1 MIIMPKFVFY
11 LIFCLSDQRIC
22 SLKLSMGRKTKD
34 VYVNVNLSDIV
45 RRQKQAGIMDM
56 IHFRAQAVMYRFE
69 RKKSCPIVS
78 CCCHLNL
85 YYTKHVSS
93 ERCYHPPAETQ
104 AKNETNAVCCFLLT
118 FERTK

>member
-1 MIIMPKFVFY
+1 
-11 LIFCLSDQRIC
+11 
-22 SLKLSMGRKTKD
+22 MGGETKD

-78 CCCHLNL
+78 CCCHLNI
-85 YYTKHVSS
+85 YHTKHVSS

-104 AKNETNAVCCFLLT
+104 AKKRNECCLL
-118 FERTK
+118 FSFDV